1 MLQILHPTFGDAGS
15 PATNPPM
22 ISGSVGVSDRKVDR
36 KLTSIED
43 DLKDAS
49 PRRTFLRVPHR
60 NDLFGAKFFHAHD
73 ND

>member
-49 PRRTFLRVPHR
+49 PRSVPHR
-60 NDLFGAKFFHAHD
+60 NDLFGAKFLHDHD